1 MVRPLRTH
9 VPTAAPRGFTLS
21 QPPADLEKWEAGEGR
36 ARAAAS
42 AAAGIAAI
50 LVPLPSAIDDH
61 QTANASSLAE
71 SGAAWLIPQTE
82 LGKTSTVSLLV
93 SLTRDALTDHAGKA
107 RSLCIPNATER
118 VADCVT
124 TLARSIGSTDGVRP

>member
-1 MVRPLRTH
+1 MEM
-9 VPTAAPRGFTLS
+9 AY
-21 QPPADLEKWEAGEGR
+21 QWADLLICRAG
-36 ARAAAS
+36 AS
-42 AAAGIAAI
+42 TVTEVAAAGIAAI
-50 LVPLPSAIDDH
+50 FVPLPSAIDDH

-82 LGKTSTVSLLV
+82 LGKSRTVSLLV
-93 SLTRDALTDHAGKA
+93 SLTRDALTDRAGKA

-124 TLARSIGSTDGVRP
+124 TLARPIGSTGGVRP